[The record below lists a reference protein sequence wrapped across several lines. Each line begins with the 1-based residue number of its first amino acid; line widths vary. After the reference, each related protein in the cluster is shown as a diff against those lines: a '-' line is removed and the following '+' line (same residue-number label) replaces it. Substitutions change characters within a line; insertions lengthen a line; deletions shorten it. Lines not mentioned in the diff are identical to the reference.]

1 MENQADLIGILLVS
15 IPFVYYLVSSI
26 SKNREFRNSIS
37 QKSNVMKQN
46 YTPQSHVTDRFNN
59 LENMEKEELRK
70 QADKYND
77 SINEIGK

>member
-1 MENQADLIGILLVS
+1 MENQADLIGVLLAL
-15 IPFVYYLVSSI
+15 IPFVYYLVTSV

-37 QKSNVMKQN
+37 QKSNVTKQN
-46 YTPQSHVTDRFNN
+46 YVPQSHVIDRLNN
-59 LENMEKEELRK
+59 LENIEKDKLQK